1 MAKKRKQ
8 RPATPR
14 GMKASDLP
22 LVIYAVKP
30 AGADT
35 VFGYTTFNEFEDGE
49 RVGVYDLREVRAMH
63 VTRGLR

>member
-22 LVIYAVKP
+22 LVIYAVQP
-30 AGADT
+30 PGQAT
-35 VFGYTTFNEFEDGE
+35 LFGYADFEEFEDGD